1 MPPGGD
7 KEASGCGRFRPAA
20 VAGRSLALVGRM
32 LATGGGD
39 VVFPAGED
47 LLGGRVPVASQDR
60 AGGREAER
68 LLARGKGAGN
78 GDQVRWRVLTEPGFP
93 RVRGPVSVTVVVWVP
108 GPGHLRTEGD
118 RPGAGAA
125 VAVGGGARGVEEC
138 RDAELMSLRTW
149 PWVAQS
155 SR

>member
-7 KEASGCGRFRPAA
+7 KEASGCGRFRPPA
-20 VAGRSLALVGRM
+20 VAGCSLVLVGGM
-32 LATGGGD
+32 AATGGGD
-39 VVFPAGED
+39 VVFPTGEA
-47 LLGGRVPVASQDR
+47 LLGGRVLVASQDR

-78 GDQVRWRVLTEPGFP
+78 GDQMRWRVLTEPGFHAC
-93 RVRGPVSVTVVVWVP
+93 GGAMSVTVVVRVP

-125 VAVGGGARGVEEC
+125 VAVGGGARGVEE
-138 RDAELMSLRTW
+138 RLDAELMSLRTW